1 VKVEEIQSG
10 MVEIEVNEEPTM
22 DTLELPTETS
32 DASDDDDG
40 G

>member
-10 MVEIEVNEEPTM
+10 MVEIEVNEEPIM
-22 DTLELPTETS
+22 DTLELPTENS
-32 DASDDDDG
+32 EVSDDDDG